1 MSAASY
7 SHTMLSGLGK
17 SRKSLLTVDVADALQ
32 HAPEVPAPY
41 SSSGAAASSPFD
53 AAGVGAGDGHVV
65 EGEDSDAPSAVR
77 QEVQPAAAS
86 RPMHLSS
93 CWRIC

>member
-17 SRKSLLTVDVADALQ
+17 SRKSLLTVDVADVLQ
-32 HAPEVPAPY
+32 HAQEAPAPY
-41 SSSGAAASSPFD
+41 SSSEAAALSPFD
-53 AAGVGAGDGHVV
+53 AAGVGAGDGHVA
-65 EGEDSDAPSAVR
+65 EGKDSDAPLTVR
-77 QEVQPAAAS
+77 HEVQPAAAA
-86 RPMHLSS
+86 RPTHLFA